1 MAVPK
6 RRQSKARRDSRRAQ
20 WMKIPVPAAAP
31 CPNCAAARMPHR
43 VCDSCGWYGS
53 AKEGRVVVQPKVK
66 SSAQNT
72 SENP

>member
-1 MAVPK
+1 
-6 RRQSKARRDSRRAQ
+6 
-20 WMKIPVPAAAP
+20 MKIPVPAVAP

-72 SENP
+72 AGENQ